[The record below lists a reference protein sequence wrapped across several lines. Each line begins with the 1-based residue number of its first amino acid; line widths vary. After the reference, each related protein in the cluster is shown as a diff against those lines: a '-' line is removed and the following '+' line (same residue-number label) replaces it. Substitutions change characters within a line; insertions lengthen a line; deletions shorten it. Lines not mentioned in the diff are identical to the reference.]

1 MNMRGAKLRK
11 HEWKLE
17 CYIDGDFNMV
27 REDFELI
34 ISKYDQIF
42 TLENDFLPQIS
53 TNFFA
58 SIP

>member
-1 MNMRGAKLRK
+1 
-11 HEWKLE
+11 
-17 CYIDGDFNMV
+17 MV